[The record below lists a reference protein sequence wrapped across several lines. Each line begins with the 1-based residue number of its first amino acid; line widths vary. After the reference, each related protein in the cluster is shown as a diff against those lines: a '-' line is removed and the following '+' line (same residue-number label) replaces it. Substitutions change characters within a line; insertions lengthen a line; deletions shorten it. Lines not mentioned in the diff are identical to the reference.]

1 MAKIAQTIEPS
12 GFLMCNTSN
21 IEQMRCGRPQTVMFE
36 AGANGVPAD
45 GVLPNGTIVT
55 LKDTMEATDKILDH
69 VHAIQLEAQTAVIG
83 KYIMVAP
90 EINVQQYRRI
100 DNCVAKFALEE
111 KETYTAYELQKHDR
125 IEYSEAYLAVPGVIP
140 GVGDLLDIDANGKL
154 VAGGACLRVVSVR
167 KQRLPM
173 MMAADQGAAGVQG
186 VVLMPEAVNFI
197 KVEVIA

>member
-1 MAKIAQTIEPS
+1 MAL
-12 GFLMCNTSN
+12 LMCNTSN
-21 IEQMRCGRPQTVMFE
+21 IEQMRCGRPQTVMFKSGE
-36 AGANGVPAD
+36 ITGD
-45 GVLPNGTIVT
+45 VLPNGTIVT
-55 LKDTMEATDKILDH
+55 LGDTMEADAEILDH
-69 VHAIQLEAQTAVIG
+69 VHAITVEPQAAVVG

-100 DNCVAKFALEE
+100 DNQIYKFMLEAD
-111 KETYTAYELQKHDR
+111 ETYTAYELQKHDR

-140 GVGDLLDIDANGKL
+140 GVGDLLNIDANGKL

-173 MMAADQGAAGVQG
+173 MMAADQGAVVGAGAQG